1 MLSRLLLSLARWS
14 LFELRH
20 GHRQEDARTRAS
32 SLRPAL
38 PISKHMQ
45 IARERTGPSSD
56 SDPTVSFSPW
66 STTVSCKLYSP
77 PLRLL
82 RGIAIQAHAHPT
94 NALVGPSGAASY
106 PSSGTGPLAG
116 LRLAVKD
123 NICTKSLPTTCSSK
137 ILENFHSPFD
147 ATVVS
152 LLSAS
157 GAEIIGKANCDEF
170 GMG

>member
-116 LRLAVKD
+116 LGPAEKD
-123 NICTKSLPTTCSSK
+123 SICTKSPYDML
-137 ILENFHSPFD
+137 IQD
-147 ATVVS
+147 A
-152 LLSAS
+152 
-157 GAEIIGKANCDEF
+157 GEIPLAFRCNRRVPAF
-170 GMG
+170 GRRRGDCWQGRL